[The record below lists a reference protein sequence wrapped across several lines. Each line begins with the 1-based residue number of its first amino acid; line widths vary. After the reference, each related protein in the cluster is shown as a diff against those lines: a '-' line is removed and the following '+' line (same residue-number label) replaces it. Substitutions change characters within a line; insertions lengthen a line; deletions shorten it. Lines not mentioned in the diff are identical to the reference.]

1 MSAGGVLRALRAAMF
16 AAVCVV
22 LAAAGHVLMSGA
34 PVPWWALAAAVAAVG
49 ALGWAFGARER
60 RRTTVAGLTVAVQ
73 TALHLGFTRAQ
84 SVPGPGA
91 TAPPGTAGLR
101 QWAGHVLCGADPGSA
116 AATRAYDVAVQ
127 AGLFQRVRDGH
138 GTGALPASAMDALSS
153 TGSVPTGSTGIGSM
167 GTSSMAHDMAAMP
180 GTAGMQGMP
189 GMPGMPGTHSA
200 GWHVMAHATG
210 TASWGML
217 AAHLVAAALCGLWLA
232 QGEQAAFALARACAD
247 RAFVPLRLVLA
258 VLVPPEAPAPPR
270 RLRERTHRPRPRL
283 LVHAFTTR
291 GPPGATAVL

>member
-22 LAAAGHVLMSGA
+22 LAAAGHVWMSGL
-34 PVPWWALAAAVAAVG
+34 PVPWWALAAALAAVG
-49 ALGWAFGARER
+49 AVGWAFGARER

-73 TALHLGFTRAQ
+73 AALHLGFTRTQ
-84 SVPGPGA
+84 SAPGPGA
-91 TAPPGTAGLR
+91 AARTGGLR
-101 QWAGHVLCGADPGSA
+101 QWADHVLCGADPGSA
-116 AATRAYDVAVQ
+116 AAARAYDVALQ
-127 AGLFQRVRDGH
+127 AGLFQRARDGH
-138 GTGALPASAMDALSS
+138 AI
-153 TGSVPTGSTGIGSM
+153 GSPPTGSL
-167 GTSSMAHDMAAMP
+167 AHDMAAMP
-180 GTAGMQGMP
+180 GMAATRGTSSMP
-189 GMPGMPGTHSA
+189 GMPGMRDMPGMTGAHA
-200 GWHVMAHATG
+200 DGWHAMAHATG

-258 VLVPPEAPAPPR
+258 VLVPPQAPAPPR
-270 RLRERTHRPRPRL
+270 RLRDRTRLPRPRL